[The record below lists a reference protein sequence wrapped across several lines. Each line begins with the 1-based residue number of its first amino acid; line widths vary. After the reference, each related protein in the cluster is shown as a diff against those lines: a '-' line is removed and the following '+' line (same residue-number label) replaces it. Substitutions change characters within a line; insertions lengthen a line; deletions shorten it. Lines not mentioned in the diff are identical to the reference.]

1 MRNRLSG
8 WATGLALAASV
19 AACPAVQAQP
29 PLDGALTIVVGYP
42 PGGSSDRVARLVA
55 DRLKERIGA
64 PVVVENKTGAGGRIA
79 AQGLHAAGAA
89 QNVLMLAN
97 PAVMVVAPLVYDK
110 PGYDAQRDF
119 KPVSLVSRYKFA
131 LAVAADSK
139 VRDVAG
145 LRQVLRDDPRLFS
158 VGVPATGSLPH
169 FFALM
174 LGRAINQEPE
184 IVGYRGSA
192 PLISELIGGVLP
204 QAIDTLDTL
213 LPQHRAGKIRI
224 LATSG
229 QTRDPDLPDVPTFR
243 EAGVDL
249 AADGW
254 NAFFAPAAMPADKAE
269 RLGRDIAA
277 VLDEP
282 ALREAAPP
290 TWNRCRPT
298 PPAAPRRWTPTA
310 SSGNRWCARPASR
323 PRNKDRGRHGRRP
336 ECCSSW
342 PISCGPTTSA
352 ATAIPTWR
360 RPAWTGWRAARA
372 SRAPSSIPGCA
383 VRRA

>member
-42 PGGSSDRVARLVA
+42 PGGTDRSRCA
-55 DRLKERIGA
+55 D
-64 PVVVENKTGAGGRIA
+64 ENASVLCRGR
-79 AQGLHAAGAA
+79 HA
-89 QNVLMLAN
+89 
-97 PAVMVVAPLVYDK
+97 VVAPLVYDK

-184 IVGYRGSA
+184 IVGYRG
-192 PLISELIGGVLP
+192 
-204 QAIDTLDTL
+204 
-213 LPQHRAGKIRI
+213 
-224 LATSG
+224 
-229 QTRDPDLPDVPTFR
+229 
-243 EAGVDL
+243 
-249 AADGW
+249 
-254 NAFFAPAAMPADKAE
+254 
-269 RLGRDIAA
+269 
-277 VLDEP
+277 
-282 ALREAAPP
+282 
-290 TWNRCRPT
+290 
-298 PPAAPRRWTPTA
+298 RR
-310 SSGNRWCARPASR
+310 R
-323 PRNKDRGRHGRRP
+323 
-336 ECCSSW
+336 
-342 PISCGPTTSA
+342 
-352 ATAIPTWR
+352 
-360 RPAWTGWRAARA
+360 
-372 SRAPSSIPGCA
+372 
-383 VRRA
+383 

>member
-1 MRNRLSG
+1 
-8 WATGLALAASV
+8 
-19 AACPAVQAQP
+19 
-29 PLDGALTIVVGYP
+29 
-42 PGGSSDRVARLVA
+42 
-55 DRLKERIGA
+55 
-64 PVVVENKTGAGGRIA
+64 
-79 AQGLHAAGAA
+79 
-89 QNVLMLAN
+89 MLAN

-282 ALREAAPP
+282 ALREAV
-290 TWNRCRPT
+290 
-298 PPAAPRRWTPTA
+298 
-310 SSGNRWCARPASR
+310 
-323 PRNKDRGRHGRRP
+323 
-336 ECCSSW
+336 
-342 PISCGPTTSA
+342 
-352 ATAIPTWR
+352 
-360 RPAWTGWRAARA
+360 RAAYLEPVSADAARSAEALDAYRKQWEPVVRA
-372 SRAPSSIPGCA
+372 SGFTATQ
-383 VRRA
+383 

>member
-79 AQGLHAAGAA
+79 QGLHAAGAA

-145 LRQVLRDDPRLFS
+145 LRQVLRDDPGCSRWAC
-158 VGVPATGSLPH
+158 P
-169 FFALM
+169 
-174 LGRAINQEPE
+174 
-184 IVGYRGSA
+184 
-192 PLISELIGGVLP
+192 
-204 QAIDTLDTL
+204 
-213 LPQHRAGKIRI
+213 
-224 LATSG
+224 
-229 QTRDPDLPDVPTFR
+229 
-243 EAGVDL
+243 
-249 AADGW
+249 
-254 NAFFAPAAMPADKAE
+254 
-269 RLGRDIAA
+269 
-277 VLDEP
+277 
-282 ALREAAPP
+282 
-290 TWNRCRPT
+290 
-298 PPAAPRRWTPTA
+298 PPAACRI
-310 SSGNRWCARPASR
+310 SSR
-323 PRNKDRGRHGRRP
+323 
-336 ECCSSW
+336 
-342 PISCGPTTSA
+342 
-352 ATAIPTWR
+352 
-360 RPAWTGWRAARA
+360 
-372 SRAPSSIPGCA
+372 
-383 VRRA
+383 

>member
-158 VGVPATGSLPH
+158 VRARHRQPAAFL
-169 FFALM
+169 
-174 LGRAINQEPE
+174 RADAGPRHQPEPE
-184 IVGYRGSA
+184 IVGYRG
-192 PLISELIGGVLP
+192 
-204 QAIDTLDTL
+204 
-213 LPQHRAGKIRI
+213 
-224 LATSG
+224 
-229 QTRDPDLPDVPTFR
+229 
-243 EAGVDL
+243 
-249 AADGW
+249 
-254 NAFFAPAAMPADKAE
+254 
-269 RLGRDIAA
+269 
-277 VLDEP
+277 
-282 ALREAAPP
+282 
-290 TWNRCRPT
+290 
-298 PPAAPRRWTPTA
+298 RR
-310 SSGNRWCARPASR
+310 R
-323 PRNKDRGRHGRRP
+323 
-336 ECCSSW
+336 
-342 PISCGPTTSA
+342 
-352 ATAIPTWR
+352 
-360 RPAWTGWRAARA
+360 
-372 SRAPSSIPGCA
+372 
-383 VRRA
+383 